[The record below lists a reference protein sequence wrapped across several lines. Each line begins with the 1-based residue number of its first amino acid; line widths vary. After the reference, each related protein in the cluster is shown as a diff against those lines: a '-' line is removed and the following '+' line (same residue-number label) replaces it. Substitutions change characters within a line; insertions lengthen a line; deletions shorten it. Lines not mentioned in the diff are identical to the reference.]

1 VNRFS
6 GTSWET
12 RTKALAVY
20 CIALVIAAATK
31 TTVAQVTT
39 SQYDNLRTGATLN
52 EKTLTPQNVNAR
64 QFGKL
69 GAFKVDGAVYA
80 QPLFAP
86 SVEIPG
92 KGKHD
97 VLFVATEHD
106 SVYAFDADRSSDP
119 PLWQVSV
126 LDKVHG
132 AVPVSEDDARC
143 PFIRPDI
150 GITSTPA
157 IDLKTGTLYVLAR
170 TKVRHN
176 LGSDEYFQHLHALA
190 ITTGA
195 EKFDGPKFISASV
208 PGKGAGAANGQV
220 SFNPR
225 LENPR
230 AALLLTNDAL
240 YLTWAS
246 SCDVDPYHGWVM
258 AYNPQTLRQIAV
270 LNVTPDGSEG
280 GIWASDTGP
289 AADANGN
296 VYIPTGNGTFDASSG
311 GRNYGDTVLKLTLE
325 GSSLVIRDYFTP
337 HDQAR
342 ISDADAD
349 VGSSG
354 PLLLPDQAGP
364 YPHLLLQPTKD
375 STIYVIDRDRMGKFQ
390 HDRDALVQIIRMP
403 GGGYGAMAYWSRHV
417 FFAASD
423 DNLRDY
429 AIKDGHLILHTASK
443 TKFEN
448 PGATPSVSADGN
460 KNAIVWAIATKTWN
474 GADRPA
480 ILYAFDAS
488 KIDQLLYTSEQNSRR
503 DRAAMA
509 TRFAIP
515 VVVNGRVYFG
525 ARGEVEVYGPLQ

>member
-1 VNRFS
+1 VNGFRDA
-6 GTSWET
+6 SWET
-12 RTKALAVY
+12 RTKVLAVY
-20 CIALVIAAATK
+20 CVALVIASATK
-31 TTVAQVTT
+31 TAVPQVTT
-39 SQYDNLRTGATLN
+39 SQYDNMRTGATLN
-52 EKTLTPQNVNAR
+52 EKTLTPQNVNAK

-80 QPLFAP
+80 QPLFVP

-106 SVYAFDADRSSDP
+106 SVYAFDANRRSDP

-132 AVPVSEDDARC
+132 AVPVSDKDARC

-150 GITSTPA
+150 GITSTPV

-170 TKVRHN
+170 AKVTHN
-176 LGSDEYFQHLHALA
+176 IGRDEYFQHLHAFA

-195 EKFDGPKFISASV
+195 EKFGSPKSISASV

-220 SFNPR
+220 SFNPW

-230 AALLLTNDAL
+230 AALLLANNVL

-258 AYNPQTLRQIAV
+258 AYNPQTLTQVAV

-289 AADANGN
+289 AADKNAN
-296 VYIPTGNGTFDASSG
+296 VYVPTGNGTFDASSG
-311 GRNYGDTVLKLTLE
+311 GHDYGDTVLKMTLE
-325 GSSLVIRDYFTP
+325 GSSMVIRDYFTP

-354 PLLLPDQAGP
+354 PLLLPDQPGSH
-364 YPHLLLQPTKD
+364 PHLLLQPTKD
-375 STIYVIDRDRMGKFQ
+375 STIYVIDRDRMGEFQ
-390 HDRDALVQIIRMP
+390 RDLDALVQMIRMP

-429 AIKDGHLILHTASK
+429 AIKNGRLMLNAASK
-443 TKFEN
+443 TKFDN

-460 KNAIVWAIATKTWN
+460 KQAIVWAIATRTWN

-488 KIDQLLYTSEQNSRR
+488 KIDQLLYTSEQNSQR

-525 ARGEVEVYGPLQ
+525 ARGEVELYGLLK